1 MIKEAINRIVEPAD
15 KTKTHIIDSKTYVD
29 GELKLLATPES
40 HSFKLLTLQGL
51 VDLVAA
57 QPSTFDPKAW
67 LVDVVSFG
75 RVMIRAREGD
85 GFGRRAVL
93 ADCELADV
101 ERFPFGQFLDR
112 ESFVIGLSSRFVDT
126 PSTQDLLSLVSN
138 LSNEG
143 VTQSEDDGVSQK
155 TTVKQGIVLKTSV
168 TVKPRWMLNP
178 YRSFREIPQPS
189 SQFVLRLRAEPG
201 EVPKCALFE
210 ADGGAWKLDAVLSIK
225 NWLSQNTI
233 GLPIVA

>member
-1 MIKEAINRIVEPAD
+1 MIKEAINRIVELAD

-29 GELKLLATPES
+29 GELTLLAPPEVP
-40 HSFKLLTLQGL
+40 SFKLMTLQG
-51 VDLVAA
+51 VIDVVAA

-75 RVMIRAREGD
+75 RVIIRAREGD

-126 PSTQDLLSLVSN
+126 RITRELLALVSN

-168 TVKPRWMLNP
+168 TVRPRWMLNP
-178 YRSFREIPQPS
+178 YRTFREITQPPS
-189 SQFVLRLRAEPG
+189 YFVLRLRAEPG
-201 EVPKCALFE
+201 QVPKCALFE

-225 NWLSQNTI
+225 HWLAHNNI